1 MKYRI
6 TEIYEQYFDAE
17 IEADSLEE
25 ALEVSDD
32 EDVEWEE
39 DYDTKI
45 LVKKT
50 WSLLNDEGEV
60 IDDGE
65 VEL

>member
-6 TEIYEQYFDAE
+6 TEVYEQYYDAE

-45 LVKKT
+45 MTKKT
-50 WSLLNDEGEV
+50 WALLNDEGEV
-60 IDDGE
+60 IEDGV
-65 VEL
+65 VEI